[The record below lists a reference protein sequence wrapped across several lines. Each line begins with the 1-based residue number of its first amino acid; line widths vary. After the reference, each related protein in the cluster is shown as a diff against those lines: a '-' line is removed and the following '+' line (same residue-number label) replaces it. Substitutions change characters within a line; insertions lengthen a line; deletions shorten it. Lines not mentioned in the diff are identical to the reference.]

1 MPRSNRKTEY
11 HAKYPY
17 PRNRTRRGIL
27 RAGIRAASRLLL
39 NYHIEG
45 KENLPKK
52 GPLLIVGNHFSFL
65 DTICPI
71 HVTPYPLEF
80 IGDAKMPM
88 APGIVKFFPT
98 MWGTLKIMQGQANL
112 ESIRAAEAILEQN
125 GVLVIF
131 PEGHV
136 HKPPLGNPLPGAA
149 FLALR
154 LGVPII
160 PIGTYSEDDWDVFG
174 TLTKEHRRA
183 RVVTRIGKPFG
194 PLAVGVSNN
203 VPGREE
209 VKQAGHEIMTQIAR
223 MLPESA
229 RGPYLGQ
236 ESITL

>member
-1 MPRSNRKTEY
+1 MPRSRRKSEF

-17 PRNRTRRGIL
+17 PRNRTRRAIL
-27 RAGIRAASRLLL
+27 RAGIRAASWLLI

-45 KENLPKK
+45 KENLPKH

-65 DTICPI
+65 DTISPI
-71 HVTPYPLEF
+71 HVTNYSLEF
-80 IGDAKMPM
+80 IGDAEMPM
-88 APGIVKFFPT
+88 APALVKIFPRL
-98 MWGTLKIMQGQANL
+98 WGTLKIMQGTANL
-112 ESIRAAEAILEQN
+112 EAIRAAEAILEQN

-136 HKPPLGNPLPGAA
+136 HKAPLGSPLPGAA

-160 PIGTYSEDDWDVFG
+160 PIGTYSEDDWNIFG
-174 TLTKEHRRA
+174 TLTKKHRRA

-194 PLAVGVSNN
+194 PLAAADPDRI
-203 VPGREE
+203 PGRED
-209 VKQAGHEIMTQIAR
+209 VRRAGQEIMEQIAG

-229 RGPYLGQ
+229 RGPYLQ
-236 ESITL
+236 EADRNS